1 MSEPNALADL
11 IPPEEATEDVTMAE
25 EVNTP
30 AESLPEP
37 APVATKDEE
46 ELPAAEAVTPPVP
59 DADEVAMVP
68 DEPTTD
74 APSAATDEDETA
86 IVSDAPVGF
95 VNEGLIR
102 WEAARHGW
110 LGARSSDDG
119 SAAKATAVP
128 LDVDKIIDVLFHASS
143 REARAS
149 NLPPEKFPRQVPLPQ
164 MVDILAD
171 LWEAEG
177 LDA

>member
-1 MSEPNALADL
+1 MSEPNTSADL
-11 IPPEEATEDVTMAE
+11 IPPEEAEEDTTMVAE
-25 EVNTP
+25 EVPTP

-37 APVATKDEE
+37 APAATEDKE
-46 ELPAAEAVTPPVP
+46 ELEPELKAVP
-59 DADEVAMVP
+59 DAVAVVQ
-68 DEPTTD
+68 DEPAT
-74 APSAATDEDETA
+74 AANTTDEDETA
-86 IVSDAPVGF
+86 VVVDPPVEF
-95 VNEGLIR
+95 INEGLIR

-110 LGARSSDDG
+110 LGARASDD
-119 SAAKATAVP
+119 SSSAKATAVP

-149 NLPPEKFPRQVPLPQ
+149 NLSPEKFPRQVPLPQ
-164 MVDILAD
+164 MVDILSD